1 MEQLTITSE
10 DFGRGGP
17 KLFVIPLLNGSSS
30 LSMYPWKYVD
40 ETEDNQTSLQTL
52 EKGYEQFVADV
63 WVGIVLTL
71 MVLSCLCCICSC
83 LLYHRL
89 LEWKRKVFGP
99 PATSAAAGDSA
110 SSRRDSGGSHSSG
123 RSEVESL
130 PSYTVVSGL
139 PSYEEA
145 LEQFKM
151 AHDEKAQLAALEAL
165 RDGPPPPILLEVEVA
180 DLPPPPPFPAL
191 DKCAEGRREGDAE
204 R

>member
-1 MEQLTITSE
+1 MEQMSLANE
-10 DFGRGGP
+10 DFSRGGHTG
-17 KLFVIPLLNGSSS
+17 KLYVFPVVNGSS
-30 LSMYPWKYVD
+30 LSMFPWKYVD
-40 ETEDNQTSLQTL
+40 DAEDNQTSLQTL

-99 PATSAAAGDSA
+99 PPTEA
-110 SSRRDSGGSHSSG
+110 STRRESNGSHTSG

-145 LEQFKM
+145 LEQLKM
-151 AHDEKAQLAALEAL
+151 ATGEKAQLAAE
-165 RDGPPPPILLEVEVA
+165 E
-180 DLPPPPPFPAL
+180 LPPPPLVAFADQPPPQFSTLYKVEDDMIAN
-191 DKCAEGRREGDAE
+191 R
-204 R
+204 